1 MKKYI
6 LHILL
11 CCICAGIN
19 LSYLKVLYADYEAQ
33 KEEWNQVAAETFKE
47 ALQQEMEWRRKIPF
61 YQYTSGKGGTRPSKP
76 QIPDSVLIISS
87 EYGRRFYRLEK
98 ERFKRQLYEGGELN
112 ADISYLIRHYPI
124 SVDTLKHHWDS
135 LLDLPLTAT
144 TSIRYVMTDLAE
156 QNDTAYAHREHFVFP
171 EDSALVWY
179 MGYRCEAEFVGCVRY
194 PEAWTIRSPFIWVW
208 LLLPWMA
215 GILFLFSYKKVWSLV
230 QRKFTKNK
238 IVHVADAQIAGAKIY
253 RLGDGAIYD
262 VFSQTIQKGDAVG
275 KLPPQSA
282 SLFLLFL
289 RAPEH
294 RVTTDEIDQC
304 LWHGKGTKERIYT
317 AIRRLRNELKSAP
330 TEVSIENLGEVY
342 QLKNAH
348 SIEEN
353 QLGQ

>member
-47 ALQQEMEWRRKIPF
+47 ALLQEVEGWSKIPH
-61 YQYTSGKGGTRPSKP
+61 YHYRGGKGGVRPLKP
-76 QIPDSVLIISS
+76 QIPDSVIIVTS
-87 EYGRRFYRLEK
+87 EYGRRVYWLEK
-98 ERFKRQLYEGGELN
+98 ERFKRQLLEGGELN
-112 ADISYLIRHYPI
+112 SGISYLMWEYPI
-124 SVDTLKHHWDS
+124 SVDTLHHRWDS
-135 LLDLPLTAT
+135 LLNLPLIAT

-156 QNDTAYAHREHFVFP
+156 RNDTAYANREHFIFP
-171 EDSALVWY
+171 KDSTLVWY
-179 MGYRCEAEFVGCVRY
+179 LGSRCEAEFVGSVCY
-194 PEAWTIRSPFIWVW
+194 PEAWAIQSPFIWVW
-208 LLLPWMA
+208 LFLPWMI
-215 GILFLFSYKKVWSLV
+215 GILFLFSYKKVWSFV

-275 KLPPQSA
+275 KLAPQSG

-294 RVTTDEIDQC
+294 RVTTDEIDRC

-330 TEVSIENLGEVY
+330 TEVSIENLGEAY